1 MIETEKKVKAYST
14 EEFKRI
20 IQGIESSGLEY
31 YVFGGF
37 CYDGIN
43 GEKRTHGDLDLVLN
57 SEEQRA
63 LEIFRDLGYTTY
75 RLCRKHDYR
84 KELETIHKIDV
95 LFLQDKEDKYILR
108 GNLSEDHIP
117 KKAFTPQRIV
127 QVNGTCFKIMPFE
140 WLAKYIGQH
149 PSPDSEYYSEEK
161 VNSQNKAIE
170 KITPLCRDIPGLTQT
185 NIPKPDNM
193 NRVLIEI

>member
-1 MIETEKKVKAYST
+1 MIEVGKKVKEYSI
-14 EEFKRI
+14 EEFKRV

-43 GEKRTHGDLDLVLN
+43 GENRNHEDLDLVLN
-57 SEEQRA
+57 SDEQRT
-63 LEIFRDLGYTTY
+63 LGIFRDLGYTTY
-75 RLCRKHDYR
+75 KLGRKHDYR
-84 KELETIHKIDV
+84 KELDTTHKIDI
-95 LFLQDKEDKYILR
+95 LFLQDQEDKYLLK
-108 GNLSEDHIP
+108 GNLSEDSTP
-117 KKAFTPQRIV
+117 KQIFSPQRIV
-127 QVNGTCFKIMPFE
+127 QVNGTCFRIMPFE

-161 VNSQNKAIE
+161 VSSQNRAIE

-185 NIPKPDNM
+185 NIPKPEDM
-193 NRVLIEI
+193 IRTLIE